1 MSNQTLDE
9 LIAQVQLDKA
19 RVKDYRRG
27 FQIGALSY
35 DDLAQAG
42 KDLSKSL
49 HKYMSAKFPKVKS
62 RPVPYQSLIR

>member
-1 MSNQTLDE
+1 MSETLEE

-62 RPVPYQSLIR
+62 KQTPYQNLIR